1 MTSPLPRRSLLRGG
15 VAGGLGIVVA
25 GSLEAIAGPAA
36 ARPACRPA
44 VGYGDLVP
52 DPAGLLALPP
62 GFSYT
67 VVAQAGATL
76 LESGQPTP
84 SDADGTGCF
93 RGPRGS
99 VLVNNHEIGGDEPY
113 PVPALPG
120 RTRLPSGAELRK
132 VWPDKDNTWKRTIL
146 ASVIERIEVSRHPGR
161 CGQQPHTAPGRG
173 SRGVNS
179 AARPAPT
186 PAPTSASATI

>member
-1 MTSPLPRRSLLRGG
+1 MTTSPLPRRSLLRGG
-15 VAGGLGIVVA
+15 VAGGLGIMVA

-93 RGPRGS
+93 RGPHGS

-120 RTRLPSGAELRK
+120 LTYDPGARGAPPPSRWTGTGGGCASTSAWPART
-132 VWPDKDNTWKRTIL
+132 T
-146 ASVIERIEVSRHPGR
+146 
-161 CGQQPHTAPGRG
+161 TAPVASPRG
-173 SRGVNS
+173 ARG
-179 AARPAPT
+179 
-186 PAPTSASATI
+186 